1 LFIRLVVARLLFG
14 LPVGFRPE
22 STPQEKAT
30 LSESISDRN
39 VPARPTADEVLWLLG
54 DRTAASFPMMMMM
67 LMCSADRQIQAWAA
81 AVKPG
86 RGT

>member
-1 LFIRLVVARLLFG
+1 MTLVRRLVVARLLFG

-54 DRTAASFPMMMMM
+54 DRTTASFPMMMM
-67 LMCSADRQIQAWAA
+67 LMCSADRQTWAA